1 MEKGEQFMLE
11 KYMVNDILSQVNSS
25 IGTYANVIT
34 QASCPEFRK
43 AIQDMRNQCETF
55 QYELYKVAQ
64 SKGYYQPAEMATP
77 QEVQAVRS
85 TFTAN

>member
-1 MEKGEQFMLE
+1 MLE

-25 IGTYANVIT
+25 LGTYANVIA

-43 AIQDMRNQCETF
+43 TIQDMRNNCETF

-64 SKGYYQPAEMATP
+64 TKGYYQPAEIATA
-77 QEVQAVRS
+77 QEVQAVKD
-85 TFTAN
+85 TFTKA

>member
-1 MEKGEQFMLE
+1 MMLE

-25 IGTYANVIT
+25 LTNYATVIS

-43 AIQDMRNQCETF
+43 MIQDTRNSCETF
-55 QYELYKVAQ
+55 QYDLYKVAQ

-77 QEVQAVRS
+77 QEVQTVKNI
-85 TFTAN
+85 FTQN

>member
-1 MEKGEQFMLE
+1 
-11 KYMVNDILSQVNSS
+11 MVNDILSQVNSS

-43 AIQDMRNQCETF
+43 TIQDIRNNCETF

-64 SKGYYQPAEMATP
+64 SKGYYQPAQMATP
-77 QEVQAVRS
+77 EEVR
-85 TFTAN
+85 TIKDNLTNG